1 MIKFMNMPNRR
12 SQPTFKT
19 SEKIDIKEIQ
29 KILLTDSVPVYLL
42 NSGDQDILKLDFVF
56 NAGNIY
62 HENSLIPE
70 ITNALIDKGTTLL
83 SSEKIS
89 ENFDFYG
96 AYLET
101 ETGKHIVSVTLYT
114 LNKYFKETFQ
124 LLFEILFDAFFPQ
137 SEIDIFLK
145 NKYQSFLINQQKTD
159 AVSTEIFAES
169 IFGKNHPYGIS
180 VKENDFKNVERGQI
194 LNFYR
199 EYYNA
204 SNMFV
209 MLSGKIKDEHLL
221 ILKSFLNQVKRSD
234 TNHLKKDIQI
244 PEKKAVKIFYKIE
257 NTVQVSIKV
266 GKITIN
272 KLHPDFFNLNICS
285 VILGG
290 YFGSRLMTNIREDKG
305 YTYGIYAGN
314 VSLLELGFFVISA
327 DSSKD
332 VYKKALEEIYKELKK
347 IRTVPVGNEELIRVK
362 RWLFGNIIKIFD
374 GPLALSEAY
383 KSIISYNLTKD
394 YFYRYLEAIKNISP
408 EIILKTA
415 QTYLHE
421 DTMTEVTVGA

>member
-244 PEKKAVKIFYKIE
+244 PEKKAVKIFHKIE

>member
-1 MIKFMNMPNRR
+1 MNMPNRR

-234 TNHLKKDIQI
+234 TNHLKKDILI
-244 PEKKAVKIFYKIE
+244 PEKKAVKIFHKIE

>member
-29 KILLTDSVPVYLL
+29 KLLLADSVPVYLL

-209 MLSGKIKDEHLL
+209 MLSGKINDEHLL

-234 TNHLKKDIQI
+234 TNHFKKNIQI
-244 PEKKAVKIFYKIE
+244 PEKKAVKIFHKIE

-314 VSLLELGFFVISA
+314 
-327 DSSKD
+327 
-332 VYKKALEEIYKELKK
+332 
-347 IRTVPVGNEELIRVK
+347 
-362 RWLFGNIIKIFD
+362 
-374 GPLALSEAY
+374 
-383 KSIISYNLTKD
+383 
-394 YFYRYLEAIKNISP
+394 
-408 EIILKTA
+408 
-415 QTYLHE
+415 
-421 DTMTEVTVGA
+421 

>member
-1 MIKFMNMPNRR
+1 MNMPNRR

>member
-1 MIKFMNMPNRR
+1 MNMPNRR

-244 PEKKAVKIFYKIE
+244 PEKKAVKIFHKIE

>member
-1 MIKFMNMPNRR
+1 MNKFMNMLNRR

-19 SEKIDIKEIQ
+19 SEKITFKEIQ
-29 KILLTDSVPVYLL
+29 KLLLADSVPVYIL

-62 HENSLIPE
+62 HENPLIPE
-70 ITNALIDKGTTLL
+70 ITNALIDKGTKLL

-89 ENFDFYG
+89 ESFDFYG

-101 ETGKHIVSVTLYT
+101 ETGKHSVSVTLYT

-137 SEIDIFLK
+137 REIDIFLR

-159 AVSTEIFAES
+159 AVSSDLFAES
-169 IFGKNHPYGIS
+169 IFGKKHPYGIS
-180 VKENDFKNVERGQI
+180 VKETDFKKVERKQI
-194 LNFYR
+194 LKFYH
-199 EYYNA
+199 EFYNIG
-204 SNMFV
+204 NMFV
-209 MLSGKIKDEHLL
+209 MLSGKVKEEHPD
-221 ILKSFLNQVKRSD
+221 ILKLFLNRLKRSE
-234 TNHLKKDIQI
+234 TNQFKKNIQI
-244 PEKKAVKIFYKIE
+244 PDKKALKIFHKIE

-266 GKITIN
+266 GKITIK

-314 VSLLELGFFVISA
+314 VSLLESGFFVISA

-332 VYKKALEEIYKELKK
+332 VYQKALVEIYKELKK
-347 IRTVPVGNEELIRVK
+347 IRTVLVGKDELIRVK
-362 RWLFGNIIKIFD
+362 RWLFGNLIKIFD

-383 KSIISYNLTKD
+383 KSIITYNLTKD
-394 YFYRYLEAIKNISP
+394 YFYRYFEAIKTITP

-415 QTYLHE
+415 QRYLHE